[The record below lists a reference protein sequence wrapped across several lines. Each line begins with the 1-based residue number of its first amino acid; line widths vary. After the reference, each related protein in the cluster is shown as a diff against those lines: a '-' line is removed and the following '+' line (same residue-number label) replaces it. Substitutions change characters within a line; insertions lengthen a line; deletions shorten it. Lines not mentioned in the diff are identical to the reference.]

1 MQKKDGVFMRD
12 MLIARLSDLLASFDD
27 IEFAYLFGSYVD
39 GNISKHS
46 DIDIAIYI
54 KDSLDSFEVGLAVHH
69 KLEIALSSKIDVVVL
84 NDVKNYRL
92 LKDIIYK
99 GRVLKDSE
107 NRPMFEVQKQH
118 EIIDFFD
125 FKRMIDA
132 A

>member
-1 MQKKDGVFMRD
+1 MRD

-39 GNISKHS
+39 GDISKHS
-46 DIDIAIYI
+46 NIDIAIYI
-54 KDSLDSFEVGLAVHH
+54 KDSLDRFDVGLDVHH
-69 KLEIALSSKIDVVVL
+69 KLEITLDKNVDVVIL

-99 GRVLKDSE
+99 GIVLKDSE
-107 NRPMFEVQKQH
+107 KRPMFEVQKQH

>member
-1 MQKKDGVFMRD
+1 MQKKDGIFVRD
-12 MLIARLSDLLASFDD
+12 ELIARLGELLASFDEV
-27 IEFAYLFGSYVD
+27 EFAYLFGSYACGD
-39 GNISKHS
+39 TSKHS

-54 KDSLDSFEVGLAVHH
+54 KEGLDSFEVGLAVHH
-69 KLEIALSSKIDVVVL
+69 KLEVALGREIDIVVL
-84 NDVKNYRL
+84 NDVKSYRL
-92 LKDIIYK
+92 LKDILYK
-99 GRVLKDSE
+99 GRVLKDGE

>member
-1 MQKKDGVFMRD
+1 MQRKGGVFMKD
-12 MLIARLSDLLASFDD
+12 MLIVRLSDLLSSFDD

-39 GNISKHS
+39 GDISKHS

-54 KDSLDSFEVGLAVHH
+54 KDSLDSFEVGLAIHH
-69 KLEIALSSKIDVVVL
+69 KLEIALGSKIDVVML

-99 GRVLKDSE
+99 GIVLKDSK

-118 EIIDFFD
+118 EIIDFYD
-125 FKRMIDA
+125 FKRIVNVA
-132 A
+132 

>member
-1 MQKKDGVFMRD
+1 VN
-12 MLIARLSDLLASFDD
+12 DLLFKKLKEMLTFFDD

-39 GNISKHS
+39 GDISKHS

-69 KLEIALSSKIDVVVL
+69 KLEIALGSRIDVVVL
-84 NDVKNYRL
+84 NDVRNYRL

-99 GRVLKDSE
+99 GIVLKDSE
-107 NRPMFEVQKQH
+107 NRPMFEVQKQY

-132 A
+132 T